1 MRKNCSKPGL
11 RIIVSFLVFALF
23 FTSVF
28 PVQATKKVDELESE
42 VSSTDKELKNLEKEL
57 KTISDQIEQIS
68 EELKTTREELAIAKG
83 KEEAQY
89 ESMMLRIK
97 YMYENGNSS
106 MMELL
111 FSSSCIA
118 EFLSHAEYISKIN
131 EYDRTLLEELEK
143 NSEKIAQKEATLKEG
158 QKELESLQKK
168 LDKKI
173 SETSGKLSDYKAKLK
188 KAKDEAKKAA
198 EEAKKPV
205 KPVTPNKKPSSGS
218 SVNTSYGSAVTFTD
232 EDITLLAALLECEAG
247 SRNYEAVLAVASVV
261 VNRMKS
267 RYYPNTVQG
276 VVYQSGQFPPAH
288 DGKVDR
294 VLARGVKPVC
304 VQAATDA
311 LNGKNNVGSC
321 LSFRAASSGR
331 DGTIIGDNVFF

>member
-1 MRKNCSKPGL
+1 MKRTRLKTGL
-11 RIIVSFLVFALF
+11 RIGAFILVFALF

-42 VSSTDKELKNLEKEL
+42 VSSTDKELKTLEKEL
-57 KTISDQIEQIS
+57 KAISNQIEQIS
-68 EELKTTREELAIAKG
+68 EELDATRKELAIAKG

-118 EFLSHAEYISKIN
+118 EFLSHAEYVSRIN
-131 EYDRTLLEELEK
+131 EYDRALLKELEK
-143 NSEKIAQKEATLKEG
+143 NSEKISQKEETLKEG
-158 QKELESLQKK
+158 QKELERLQKQ

-188 KAKDEAKKAA
+188 KAKEEAEKAA

-218 SVNTSYGSAVTFTD
+218 STNTSYGSAVTFTD
-232 EDITLLAALLECEAG
+232 EDIELLAALLECEAG
-247 SRNYEAVLAVASVV
+247 SSNYEAVLAVASVV

-267 RYYPNTVQG
+267 RYYPNTVYG

-288 DGKVDR
+288 NGKVDR
-294 VLARGVKPVC
+294 ILARGVKSIC

-331 DGTIIGDNVFF
+331 DGIVIGDNVFF